1 MRTKNLIVGILG
13 LAVLLVA
20 VFSITTKSQ
29 KPEETPKFEIIEIDI
44 GGEPN
49 YLPTGEPQWSPDG
62 TKLAFVSE
70 GWLCVVDVERKREVK
85 KVARI
90 GRAGF
95 AWSDSNE
102 FAICEF
108 ERDTSGE
115 VVIHKTLT
123 MKGEEKLVRKEVNKN
138 ELIRNISGLTELPDG
153 TLGYYE
159 PFDPRGGKKVFHIIK
174 QGKLKP
180 EDALKQMKVT
190 TTKGY
195 VGDGAIILENV
206 DGTITKR
213 VTKGKAAYRFPK
225 LSPDGTKIMAINQRA
240 DAVIFDLNGKEFAR
254 LGTGVWEGWTPD
266 LGVGG
271 GYQWSPDSKQ
281 IAYHFM
287 VESEFYIE
295 ASDIYVINADGTGR
309 TQLTDTP
316 DITEMYPSWSPDGTK
331 ITCKSLRTGK
341 LFVIKVE

>member
-1 MRTKNLIVGILG
+1 MRTKNFIVGILG
-13 LAVLLVA
+13 LAILLFI

-29 KPEETPKFEIIEIDI
+29 KPEEEPKFEVIEIDI

-195 VGDGAIILENV
+195 VGDGAIILESV
-206 DGTITKR
+206 DGTIRKK
-213 VTKGKAAYRFPK
+213 VTKGKATYAFPK
-225 LSPDGTKIMAINQRA
+225 LSPDRTKLTCINHRGEILVMDIEGNILA
-240 DAVIFDLNGKEFAR
+240 N
-254 LGTGVWEGWTPD
+254 LGRGEWE
-266 LGVGG
+266 
-271 GYQWSPDSKQ
+271 QWSPDSKQ
-281 IAYHFM
+281 IVYAM
-287 VESEFYIE
+287 TEQSEFYIE
-295 ASDIYVINADGTGR
+295 ASELYVVNTDGTGKV
-309 TQLTDTP
+309 QLTNTP
-316 DITEMYPSWSPDGTK
+316 NVIEVSPSWSPDGTK
-331 ITCKSLRTGK
+331 ITCKSLRTAK
-341 LFVIKVE
+341 MFVIKLK